1 VFFYIKIASKYI
13 IVAREIRRISS
24 TSQSPVLDQFS
35 SVLSGLSTIR
45 AFGRADF
52 YMSRMHSLI
61 DNKAKAE
68 MASTRSFLWLSFRLG
83 MLGVVFVT
91 VVAYAVAVGGAN
103 AALAGFSLTFAL
115 QYTGAL
121 GGLLHGMTSIELG
134 FNAVERVVEYAEI
147 ETEPEGGIDAPAA
160 WPTEGR
166 IEVDHLTVS
175 YAEGLPDVLQDVNFT
190 IGAGERVG
198 VVGRTGA
205 GKSTLAAVLFRLLE
219 PKTGSVRIDNI
230 DISTLKL
237 DHLRSRLAI
246 IPQDPFLFSGTLRS
260 NLDMEGHLDDY
271 DLHQALQRV
280 HLVEEDDSTPE
291 TPTQQPSCND
301 GTPTPTTNKN
311 LFANLSHPI
320 TSGGANL
327 SQGQR
332 QLCCL
337 ARALLRRPKLVVL
350 DEATSAVDRA
360 TDAAI
365 QISLRREFAG
375 CTVLVVA
382 HRLSTVADFDRLL
395 VLDGGRVAE
404 MGTPEELLRR
414 GMEREEE
421 AGDVDGRDGAK
432 TDNAVGDSR
441 GTNGEFDGTG
451 AFWELVKKSAEKEK
465 LMGMIFGKKGEAG
478 PP

>member
-1 VFFYIKIASKYI
+1 MY
-13 IVAREIRRISS
+13 
-24 TSQSPVLDQFS
+24 DQFS

-45 AFGRADF
+45 AFGRAE
-52 YMSRMHSLI
+52 YYVKRMHNLI
-61 DNKAKAE
+61 DNHSKASL
-68 MASTRSFLWLSFRLG
+68 ASIFSSLWLSFRLG

-91 VVAYAVAVGGAN
+91 AVAYAVAVGGAS
-103 AALAGFSLTFAL
+103 AALAGFSLTFAF
-115 QYTGAL
+115 QYSGAL
-121 GGLLHGMTSIELG
+121 GGLLQAMTSFELG
-134 FNAVERVVEYAEI
+134 FNAVERVLEYAEM
-147 ETEPEGGIDAPAA
+147 ETEPEGGADPPAA
-160 WPTEGR
+160 WPTEGNV
-166 IEVDHLTVS
+166 EVEHLTVS
-175 YAEGLPDVLQDVNFT
+175 YAEDLPDVLKDLNFT
-190 IGAGERVG
+190 IKAGERVG

-205 GKSTLAAVLFRLLE
+205 GKSTLAAVLFRLVE

-237 DHLRSRLAI
+237 DQLRSRLAI

-260 NLDMEGHLDDY
+260 NLDMEGLHDDY
-271 DLHQALQRV
+271 ELLQALQRV
-280 HLVEEDDSTPE
+280 LLVDQDNDGSESPAAHAPVHDSAGNEPSPSVPSPSTPV
-291 TPTQQPSCND
+291 PLHPSD
-301 GTPTPTTNKN
+301 ATTPTTNTN
-311 LFANLSHPI
+311 IFTNLSHPI

-337 ARALLRRPKLVVL
+337 ARALLRRPKLIVL
-350 DEATSAVDRA
+350 DEATSAVDQA

-414 GMEREEE
+414 GMEIEEG
-421 AGDVDGRDGAK
+421 AADRDGQRQDG
-432 TDNAVGDSR
+432 TDTGVY
-441 GTNGEFDGTG
+441 DGTG

-465 LMGMIFGKKGEAG
+465 LVGMILGKDGEAVSS
-478 PP
+478 